1 LTDATQM
8 NGPELAALDLPRAV
22 EDLAAPA
29 YVISR
34 DGRFCWV
41 NRAMV
46 ELIGD
51 LRGEQ
56 FVEYVAP
63 EHRQLAR
70 TNFTRK
76 VVGKTT
82 QIFDMIVLDR
92 NGGRIP
98 MRLSS
103 GPLRRDGHVV
113 GVFGIGMPL
122 AQAPSFERSPLEDL
136 TPRQQEVLRL
146 LGEGLETA
154 EIACRLGIADE
165 TARNH
170 IRALLRALGAHS
182 RLEAVLMGFRAG
194 VISADLT
201 HAGQQAPAA
210 AADD

>member
-1 LTDATQM
+1 M
-8 NGPELAALDLPRAV
+8 NASELAALDFPTAV

-34 DGRFCWV
+34 EGRFCWI
-41 NRAMV
+41 NRAM
-46 ELIGD
+46 LALLGD
-51 LRGEQ
+51 LRGEP

-82 QIFDMIVLDR
+82 QIFEMVVLDR

-98 MRLSS
+98 MRLTSAR
-103 GPLRRDGHVV
+103 LRRDGNIV
-113 GVFGIGMPL
+113 GIFGIGMPL
-122 AQAPSFERSPLEDL
+122 AKAPTHEHSPLEQL
-136 TPRQQEVLRL
+136 TPRQHEVLRL
-146 LGEGLETA
+146 LGEGLETP
-154 EIACRLGIADE
+154 EIATRLGIAEE

-182 RLEAVLMGFRAG
+182 RLEAVLMGLRAG

-201 HAGQQAPAA
+201 HAGHEAPAV

>member
-1 LTDATQM
+1 M
-8 NGPELAALDLPRAV
+8 NASELAALDLPTAV

-29 YVISR
+29 YVINR
-34 DGRFCWV
+34 EGRFCWI

-46 ELIGD
+46 ELLGD
-51 LRGEQ
+51 LRGEP

-82 QIFDMIVLDR
+82 QIFEMVVLDR

-98 MRLSS
+98 MRLTSA
-103 GPLRRDGHVV
+103 PLRRDGNIV
-113 GVFGIGMPL
+113 GIFGIGMPL
-122 AQAPSFERSPLEDL
+122 AKAPTHEHSPLDDL
-136 TPRQQEVLRL
+136 TPRQHEVLRL
-146 LGEGLETA
+146 LGEGLETP
-154 EIACRLGIADE
+154 EIAMRLGIAEE

-182 RLEAVLMGFRAG
+182 RLEAVLMGLRAG

-201 HAGQQAPAA
+201 HAGHEALAV